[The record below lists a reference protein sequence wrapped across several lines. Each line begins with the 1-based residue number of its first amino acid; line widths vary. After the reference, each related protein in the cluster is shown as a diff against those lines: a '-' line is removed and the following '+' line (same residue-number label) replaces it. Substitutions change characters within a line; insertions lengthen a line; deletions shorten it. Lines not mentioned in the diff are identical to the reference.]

1 MLLLTNNQT
10 TCYNIYNVTF
20 LYCCFELTKSSQVNK
35 CESAM
40 DLYKEQIKQSKLVNK
55 KNVLASNALLSLVHA
70 FHWDLCLRKTFPF
83 ALFYA
88 PYLSFLFTLVF
99 SFLFIIIY
107 TLLWLHFYILNVYP
121 ISKNNQW
128 KLVRWNS

>member
-10 TCYNIYNVTF
+10 TCYYIYNVTF
-20 LYCCFELTKSSQVNK
+20 LYCCLNWPNLVKWINVSQQ
-35 CESAM
+35 M

>member
-10 TCYNIYNVTF
+10 TCYYIYNVTF

-107 TLLWLHFYILNVYP
+107 TLL
-121 ISKNNQW
+121 
-128 KLVRWNS
+128 